1 MSLFIRSFIAK
12 LKYYFSIPA
21 DYRNYIANKNLER
34 TFIALISTL
43 ALSIIAL
50 LAFIIPN
57 FNNLESIKL
66 HIIFISIYIAI
77 CLLGLLMYLLIKRF
91 FLDVPFLKELAFYLT
106 ASLGTLDCLYS
117 LQSQG
122 TIFNALAI
130 FITMDIVISMCF
142 TIHPLY
148 YIIFASFI
156 AIKLSPVIFELYHFD
171 GLLCCTI
178 LFGIL
183 VALTLYKWANEKR
196 LFLKEINLNYY
207 KQALQSEVERQT
219 DELKQKNEKIISIQN
234 HTIISL
240 SNLVENRDSDT
251 GEHVRRT
258 SAYVVA
264 LAKKARDDGFYK
276 DTLTEN
282 FITYLAK
289 AAPMHDIGKI
299 VVPDAILKKP
309 GKLTDEEFTEMKKH
323 ASEGGRIVKEV
334 LSAAE
339 EEEYV
344 QIASDI
350 ATYHHEKWDGTGY
363 PQKLKLYEIP
373 LSARIM
379 ALADVFDALV
389 SPRCYKEPFTP
400 EKAFNIIKESSGTH
414 FDPILTAEFLLI
426 KDEIL
431 QIMNKYNS

>member
-1 MSLFIRSFIAK
+1 MRFFFRGLFAK
-12 LKYYFSIPA
+12 IKYYLAVPS
-21 DYRNYIANKNLER
+21 DYRNILAEKNLSR
-34 TFIALISTL
+34 TFTALVTTL
-43 ALSIIAL
+43 VVSIIAL

-57 FNNLESIKL
+57 INNLDSIKL

-77 CLLGLLMYLLIKRF
+77 CIIGMIFYFIIKRF
-91 FLDVPFLKELAFYLT
+91 YLDSPFFKELAFYLT
-106 ASLGTLDCLYS
+106 ASLGMIDCLYS
-117 LQSQG
+117 LQSQS
-122 TIFNALAI
+122 TVFNALVI
-130 FITMDIVISMCF
+130 FIIMDIVISICF
-142 TIHPLY
+142 TVHPLY
-148 YIIFASFI
+148 YIAFASFI
-156 AIKLSPVIFELYHFD
+156 AIKMTPVIYKSYNLEGSICSF
-171 GLLCCTI
+171 I
-178 LFGIL
+178 LFAIL
-183 VALTLYKWANEKR
+183 VGLTLYKWANEKR
-196 LFLKEINLNYY
+196 LYLKEANLNYY

-219 DELKQKNEKIISIQN
+219 DELKQKNDKIISIQN

-309 GKLTDEEFTEMKKH
+309 GKLTEEEFAEMKKH

-426 KDEIL
+426 KEEIL
-431 QIMNKYNS
+431 AIMSKYNE